1 MKFGRF
7 AALVLGSLALVYCAT
22 TPEPGAEPPELPEL
36 DVTAAADQAA
46 EIAEARRQARV
57 AIASAADAGAETHD
71 PVGLREAR
79 VALQEGDRLRTSDPA
94 AAVMAMERAQ
104 LKADEAR
111 RNSLGAAR
119 QQLKS
124 EMDMLLQELR
134 DQPAD
139 RIRPEAYSAA
149 ATKVD
154 RVNDELFAVG
164 RLAEGTDAARDVIRQ
179 MEMLRDSI
187 AAQVDRV
194 LDSKAATEA
203 LQDQLDAAAQAD
215 AAKVAEMNDRYAQ
228 GREALEAHALG
239 DAERH
244 FGAAREA
251 GRAALAGVAAGTG
264 AAGVREQV
272 ETLLRTVMNDLE
284 SASGLM
290 VITDDETVV
299 DPAPWQGARFLS
311 GEGAAAAALP
321 ARGETPLEQVPQDE
335 LLQRAKELWQQAVA
349 RRNAGDYRGAVVHLE
364 QAQRYHDEYVALA
377 VMTTYTVRL
386 IPERRE
392 SLWRIAEYDHIYGNP
407 RLWPRIWHRNRKLI
421 QDPDLIFP
429 GWQLYIPPAQVSG
442 EAPPAAQ

>member
-1 MKFGRF
+1 MKLGRF

-79 VALQEGDRLRTSDPA
+79 DALQEGERLRTSNPEA
-94 AAVMAMERAQ
+94 ASEAFEDAR
-104 LKADEAR
+104 LKAEKAR
-111 RNSLGAAR
+111 RNSQGAAR
-119 QQLKS
+119 QQRELT
-124 EMDMLLQELR
+124 MDLLLRELR
-134 DQPAD
+134 DHEAD
-139 RIRPEAYSAA
+139 QYRPEEYSASA
-149 ATKVD
+149 AEVN
-154 RVNDELFAVG
+154 RVKDLFAAG
-164 RLAEGTDAARDVIRQ
+164 SADGTDAAQAVIRQ
-179 MEMLRDSI
+179 MRLLRESI
-187 AAQVDRV
+187 TAQVARV
-194 LDSKAATEA
+194 LTLKADTEA

-215 AAKVAEMNDRYAQ
+215 AAKVAEMNERYAQ
-228 GREALEAHALG
+228 GREALEERALG

-264 AAGVREQV
+264 AEGGREQV

-290 VITDDETVV
+290 VVTDDERVV

-321 ARGETPLEQVPQDE
+321 ARGETTVEQVPQHE
-335 LLQRAKELWQQAVA
+335 LLQRAKELWLQAAA
-349 RRNAGDYRGAVVHLE
+349 RRNAGDYRQAAAHLE
-364 QAQRYHDEYVALA
+364 LAQRYHDEYVALA

-429 GWQLYIPPAQVSG
+429 GWQLYIPPAQVPG

>member
-1 MKFGRF
+1 MKLGRF
-7 AALVLGSLALVYCAT
+7 AALALGSLALVYCAT

-57 AIASAADAGAETHD
+57 AIASATDAGAETHD
-71 PVGLREAR
+71 PVGLRDAR
-79 VALQEGDRLRTSDPA
+79 AALQEGERLRTSNPEA
-94 AAVMAMERAQ
+94 ASEAFEDAR
-104 LKADEAR
+104 LKAEKAR
-111 RNSLGAAR
+111 RNSQGAAR
-119 QQLKS
+119 QQRELT
-124 EMDMLLQELR
+124 MDLLLRELR
-134 DQPAD
+134 DHEAD
-139 RIRPEAYSAA
+139 QYRPEEYSASA
-149 ATKVD
+149 AEVN
-154 RVNDELFAVG
+154 RVKDLFAAG
-164 RLAEGTDAARDVIRQ
+164 SADGTDAAQAVIRQ
-179 MEMLRDSI
+179 MRLLLESI
-187 AAQVDRV
+187 TAQVARV
-194 LDSKAATEA
+194 LTLKADTEA

-215 AAKVAEMNDRYAQ
+215 AAKVAEMNERYAQ
-228 GREALEAHALG
+228 GREALEERALG

-264 AAGVREQV
+264 AEGGREQV

-290 VITDDETVV
+290 VVTDDERVV

-321 ARGETPLEQVPQDE
+321 ARGETTVEQVPQHE
-335 LLQRAKELWQQAVA
+335 LLQRAKELWLQAAA
-349 RRNAGDYRGAVVHLE
+349 RRNAGDYRQAAAHLE
-364 QAQRYHDEYVALA
+364 LAQRYHDEYVALA

-421 QDPDLIFP
+421 QDPHLIFP

>member
-7 AALVLGSLALVYCAT
+7 AALALGSLALVYCAT

-46 EIAEARRQARV
+46 AFAEARRQAAV
-57 AIASAADAGAETHD
+57 AIARAEDAGAD
-71 PVGLREAR
+71 PGVLQDAR
-79 VALQEGDRLRTSDPA
+79 DARQDGERLRASDPE
-94 AAVMAMERAQ
+94 AAVAAMERARDR
-104 LKADEAR
+104 ADTAW
-111 RNSLGAAR
+111 RNSVGAAR
-119 QQLKS
+119 QQLEL
-124 EMDMLLQELR
+124 EMSDRLQELR
-134 DQPAD
+134 DLQAD
-139 RIRPEAYSAA
+139 QNRPDEYSASA
-149 ATKVD
+149 ERVD
-154 RVNDELFAVG
+154 RAIDLFAAG
-164 RLAEGTDAARDVIRQ
+164 RITEGTDEARAVIRQ
-179 MEMLRDSI
+179 MDMLRDSI
-187 AAQVDRV
+187 EAQVARV
-194 LDSKAATEA
+194 LRLKADTEE
-203 LQDQLDAAAQAD
+203 LKDQLDAAAQAD
-215 AAKVAEMNDRYAQ
+215 AAKVAEMNERYAQ
-228 GREALEAHALG
+228 GQMALEERALG

-264 AAGVREQV
+264 AEGVRAQV

-290 VITDDETVV
+290 VVTDDERVV

-321 ARGETPLEQVPQDE
+321 ARGETTIEQVPQHE
-335 LLQRAKELWQQAVA
+335 LLQRAKELWLQAAA
-349 RRNAGDYRGAVVHLE
+349 RRNAGDYRQAAAHLE
-364 QAQRYHDEYVALA
+364 LAQRHHDEYVALA

>member
-1 MKFGRF
+1 MKLGRF
-7 AALVLGSLALVYCAT
+7 AALALGSLALVYCAT

-46 EIAEARRQARV
+46 EIAEARRQAAV
-57 AIASAADAGAETHD
+57 AIASAADAGAD
-71 PVGLREAR
+71 PLVLQEAR
-79 VALQEGDRLRTSDPA
+79 GDLQEGERLRTSNPEA
-94 AAVMAMERAQ
+94 AADAFDRAR

-139 RIRPEAYSAA
+139 RIRPEAYSDA
-149 ATKVD
+149 ATEVD

-164 RLAEGTDAARDVIRQ
+164 RLAEGTDAARDVIRL

-228 GREALEAHALG
+228 GREALEAHAMG
-239 DAERH
+239 DAELH

-321 ARGETPLEQVPQDE
+321 ARGETTVEQVPQHE
-335 LLQRAKELWQQAVA
+335 LLQRAKELWLQAAA
-349 RRNAGDYRGAVVHLE
+349 RRNAGDYRGAGVHLE

-421 QDPDLIFP
+421 QDPHLIFP

>member
-7 AALVLGSLALVYCAT
+7 AALALGSLALVYCAT

-71 PVGLREAR
+71 PVRLREAR
-79 VALQEGDRLRTSDPA
+79 DALQEGDRLRTSDPE
-94 AAVMAMERAQ
+94 AAVAAMERARDS
-104 LKADEAR
+104 ADRAR

-119 QQLKS
+119 QQRELT
-124 EMDMLLQELR
+124 MDLLLRELR
-134 DQPAD
+134 DHEAD
-139 RIRPEAYSAA
+139 QYRPEEYSASA
-149 ATKVD
+149 AEVN
-154 RVNDELFAVG
+154 RVKDLFAAG
-164 RLAEGTDAARDVIRQ
+164 SADGTDAAQAVIRQ
-179 MEMLRDSI
+179 MRTLRESI
-187 AAQVDRV
+187 TEQVARV
-194 LDSKAATEA
+194 LKLKADTEV
-203 LQDQLDAAAQAD
+203 LQDQLDAAAQVD
-215 AAKVAEMNDRYAQ
+215 AAKVAEMNERYAQ
-228 GREALEAHALG
+228 GREALEQRYALD

-251 GRAALAGVAAGTG
+251 GRATLAGVAAGTG
-264 AAGVREQV
+264 AEGVRAQV

-290 VITDDETVV
+290 VVTDDERVV

-321 ARGETPLEQVPQDE
+321 ARGETTIEQVPQHE
-335 LLQRAKELWQQAVA
+335 LLQRAKELWLQAAA
-349 RRNAGDYRGAVVHLE
+349 RRNAGDYRQAAAHLE
-364 QAQRYHDEYVALA
+364 LAQRHHDEYVALA

>member
-1 MKFGRF
+1 
-7 AALVLGSLALVYCAT
+7 
-22 TPEPGAEPPELPEL
+22 
-36 DVTAAADQAA
+36 
-46 EIAEARRQARV
+46 
-57 AIASAADAGAETHD
+57 
-71 PVGLREAR
+71 
-79 VALQEGDRLRTSDPA
+79 
-94 AAVMAMERAQ
+94 
-104 LKADEAR
+104 
-111 RNSLGAAR
+111 
-119 QQLKS
+119 
-124 EMDMLLQELR
+124 
-134 DQPAD
+134 
-139 RIRPEAYSAA
+139 
-149 ATKVD
+149 
-154 RVNDELFAVG
+154 
-164 RLAEGTDAARDVIRQ
+164 
-179 MEMLRDSI
+179 
-187 AAQVDRV
+187 
-194 LDSKAATEA
+194 
-203 LQDQLDAAAQAD
+203 
-215 AAKVAEMNDRYAQ
+215 MNERYAQ
-228 GREALEAHALG
+228 GREALEQRYALG
-239 DAERH
+239 DAELH

-264 AAGVREQV
+264 VAGVREQV

-290 VITDDETVV
+290 VITDDERVV

-311 GEGAAAAALP
+311 GEGVAAAALP
-321 ARGETPLEQVPQDE
+321 ARGETTVEQVPQHE
-335 LLQRAKELWQQAVA
+335 LLQRAKELWLQAAA

>member
-7 AALVLGSLALVYCAT
+7 AALALGSLALVYCAT

-79 VALQEGDRLRTSDPA
+79 DALQEGDRLRTSDPE
-94 AAVMAMERAQ
+94 AAVAAMERARDR
-104 LKADEAR
+104 ADRAR
-111 RNSLGAAR
+111 RNSLGKAR
-119 QQLKS
+119 QQLGS
-124 EMDMLLQELR
+124 DMDSLLLELR
-134 DQPAD
+134 DHEAD
-139 RIRPEAYSAA
+139 QFRPEEYSASA
-149 ATKVD
+149 AEVG
-154 RVNDELFAVG
+154 RVNELFAAG
-164 RLAEGTDAARDVIRQ
+164 TLAEGTDAARDVIRQ
-179 MEMLRDSI
+179 MEMLRDSL
-187 AAQVDRV
+187 AAQKARV
-194 LDSKAATEA
+194 LKFKADTEA
-203 LQDQLDAAAQAD
+203 LQDQLDAAAQVD
-215 AAKVAEMNDRYAQ
+215 AAKVAEMNERYAQ
-228 GREALEAHALG
+228 GREALEQRYALA

-264 AAGVREQV
+264 AEGIRAQV

-290 VITDDETVV
+290 VITDDERVV

-321 ARGETPLEQVPQDE
+321 ARGETTVEQVPQHE
-335 LLQRAKELWQQAVA
+335 LLQRAKELWLQAAA
-349 RRNAGDYRGAVVHLE
+349 RRNAGDYRQAAAHLE
-364 QAQRYHDEYVALA
+364 LAQRYHDEYVALA

-421 QDPDLIFP
+421 QDPHLIFP

>member
-7 AALVLGSLALVYCAT
+7 AALALGSLALVYCAT
-22 TPEPGAEPPELPEL
+22 TPEPGAEPPEL

-57 AIASAADAGAETHD
+57 AIARAEDAGAEARD
-71 PVGLREAR
+71 PVVLREAR
-79 VALQEGDRLRTSDPA
+79 DALQEGDRLRASDPD
-94 AAVMAMERAQ
+94 AAVAEMERARER
-104 LKADEAR
+104 ADTAW

-119 QQLKS
+119 QQL
-124 EMDMLLQELR
+124 ELTMDLLLRELR
-134 DQPAD
+134 DQEAD
-139 RIRPEAYSAA
+139 QYRPEEFSAYAA
-149 ATKVD
+149 E
-154 RVNDELFAVG
+154 VNNVKDLFAAG
-164 RLAEGTDAARDVIRQ
+164 SADGTDAAQDVIRQ
-179 MEMLRDSI
+179 GRLLFESI
-187 AAQVDRV
+187 TAQVADV
-194 LDSKAATEA
+194 LKLKADTEA

-215 AAKVAEMNDRYAQ
+215 AAKMAEMNERYAQ
-228 GREALEAHALG
+228 GREALEERALG
-239 DAERH
+239 DAELH

-251 GRAALAGVAAGTG
+251 GRAALAVAAGIG
-264 AAGVREQV
+264 AEGVRARV

-290 VITDDETVV
+290 VVTDDETVV

-321 ARGETPLEQVPQDE
+321 ARGETTVEQVPQHE
-335 LLQRAKELWQQAVA
+335 LLQRAKELWLQAAA

-364 QAQRYHDEYVALA
+364 QAQRYHGEYVALA

>member
-7 AALVLGSLALVYCAT
+7 AALALGSLALVYCAT
-22 TPEPGAEPPELPEL
+22 TPEPAPEPPEL
-36 DVTAAADQAA
+36 DVAAAAEQAA
-46 EIAEARRQARV
+46 EIAEARRQAAV
-57 AIASAADAGAETHD
+57 AIARAADAGAD
-71 PVGLREAR
+71 PLALQEAR
-79 VALQEGDRLRTSDPA
+79 DDLQEGDRLRTSNPDA
-94 AAVMAMERAQ
+94 AAEAMKRAR
-104 LKADEAR
+104 LSADTAR

-119 QQLKS
+119 QQLELEMS
-124 EMDMLLQELR
+124 ERLQELR
-134 DQPAD
+134 DLEADQGRPDEYSAYAERAD
-139 RIRPEAYSAA
+139 RA
-149 ATKVD
+149 K
-154 RVNDELFAVG
+154 ELFAEG
-164 RLAEGTDAARDVIRQ
+164 RIADGTHEARAVIRQ

-187 AAQVDRV
+187 EAQVARV
-194 LDSKAATEA
+194 LRLKADTEE
-203 LQDQLDAAAQAD
+203 LKDQLDAAAQAD
-215 AAKVAEMNDRYAQ
+215 AAKVAEMNERYAQ
-228 GREALEAHALG
+228 GREALEERALR

-264 AAGVREQV
+264 AEGGRAQV
-272 ETLLRTVMNDLE
+272 ETLLRAVMNDLE

-290 VITDDETVV
+290 VITDDERVV

-321 ARGETPLEQVPQDE
+321 ARGETTVEQVPQHE
-335 LLQRAKELWQQAVA
+335 LLQRAKELWLQAAA
-349 RRNAGDYRGAVVHLE
+349 RRNAGDYRQAAAHLE
-364 QAQRYHDEYVALA
+364 LAQRYHDEYVALA

>member
-1 MKFGRF
+1 MKLGRF

-22 TPEPGAEPPELPEL
+22 TPEPGAEPPEL
-36 DVTAAADQAA
+36 DVPAAADQAA

-71 PVGLREAR
+71 PVGLRDAR
-79 VALQEGDRLRTSDPA
+79 DALQEGERLRTSNPEA
-94 AAVMAMERAQ
+94 ASEAFEDAR
-104 LKADEAR
+104 LKAEKSR
-111 RNSLGAAR
+111 RNSQGAAR
-119 QQLKS
+119 QQRELT
-124 EMDMLLQELR
+124 MDLLLRELR
-134 DQPAD
+134 DHEAD
-139 RIRPEAYSAA
+139 QYRPEEYSASA
-149 ATKVD
+149 AEVN
-154 RVNDELFAVG
+154 RVKDLFAAG
-164 RLAEGTDAARDVIRQ
+164 SADGTDAAQAVIRQ
-179 MEMLRDSI
+179 MRLLLESI
-187 AAQVDRV
+187 TAQVARV
-194 LDSKAATEA
+194 LTLKADTEA
-203 LQDQLDAAAQAD
+203 LQDQLDAAAQVD
-215 AAKVAEMNDRYAQ
+215 AAKVAEMNERYAQ
-228 GREALEAHALG
+228 GREALEAHAMG
-239 DAERH
+239 DAQRH

-264 AAGVREQV
+264 AEGVRAQV

-290 VITDDETVV
+290 VVTDDERVV

-321 ARGETPLEQVPQDE
+321 ARGETTVGDVPQDE
-335 LLQRAKELWQQAVA
+335 LLKRAKELWLQAAA
-349 RRNAGDYRGAVVHLE
+349 RRNAGDYRQAAAHLE
-364 QAQRYHDEYVALA
+364 LAQRYHDEYVALA

>member
-7 AALVLGSLALVYCAT
+7 AALALGSLALVYCAT
-22 TPEPGAEPPELPEL
+22 TPEPAPEPPEL
-36 DVTAAADQAA
+36 DVAAAAEQAA
-46 EIAEARRQARV
+46 EIAEARRQAAV
-57 AIASAADAGAETHD
+57 AIARAADAGAD
-71 PVGLREAR
+71 PLALQEAR
-79 VALQEGDRLRTSDPA
+79 DDLQEGDRLRTSNPDA
-94 AAVMAMERAQ
+94 AAEAMERAR
-104 LKADEAR
+104 LSADTAR

-119 QQLKS
+119 QQLELEMS
-124 EMDMLLQELR
+124 ERLQELR
-134 DQPAD
+134 DLEADQGRPDEYSAYSERAD
-139 RIRPEAYSAA
+139 RA
-149 ATKVD
+149 K
-154 RVNDELFAVG
+154 ELFAEG
-164 RLAEGTDAARDVIRQ
+164 RIADGTDEARAVIRQ

-187 AAQVDRV
+187 EAQVARV
-194 LDSKAATEA
+194 LRLKADTEE
-203 LQDQLDAAAQAD
+203 LKDQLDAAAQAD
-215 AAKVAEMNDRYAQ
+215 AAKVAEMNERYAQ
-228 GREALEAHALG
+228 GREALEERALR

-264 AAGVREQV
+264 AEGVRAQV

-290 VITDDETVV
+290 VVTDDERIVN
-299 DPAPWQGARFLS
+299 PAPWQGARFLS

-321 ARGETPLEQVPQDE
+321 ARGETTIEQVPQHE
-335 LLQRAKELWQQAVA
+335 LLQRAKELWLQAAA
-349 RRNAGDYRGAVVHLE
+349 RRNAGDYRQAAAHLE
-364 QAQRYHDEYVALA
+364 LAQRHHDEYVALA

-421 QDPDLIFP
+421 QDPHLIFP